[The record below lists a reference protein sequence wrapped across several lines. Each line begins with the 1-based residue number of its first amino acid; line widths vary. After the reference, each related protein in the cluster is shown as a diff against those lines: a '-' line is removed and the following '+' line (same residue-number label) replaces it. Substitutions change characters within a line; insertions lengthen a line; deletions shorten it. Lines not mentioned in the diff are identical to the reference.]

1 MEALG
6 QLAQRPLPPQVLGLH
21 SHDGEGLGSQ
31 PTWRL
36 LAALGGLYAFFLF
49 ESLFNLLLPLDPE
62 VRCMGA
68 GRGVGRRGGG
78 VVDPEALSPQDRKDG
93 PCSHGHSHG
102 GHSHGVSLQLA
113 PSDLRP
119 PKQPHEGSRADLVS
133 WLLPDVPTPRGALSA
148 LPAPTPRLLPL
159 A

>member
-1 MEALG
+1 M
-6 QLAQRPLPPQVLGLH
+6 H
-21 SHDGEGLGSQ
+21 GSW
-31 PTWRL
+31 T
-36 LAALGGLYAFFLF
+36 
-49 ESLFNLLLPLDPE
+49 
-62 VRCMGA
+62 RCA
-68 GRGVGRRGGG
+68 EEGGG
-78 VVDPEALSPQDRKDG
+78 VVDPEQLSPQDRKDG
-93 PCSHGHSHG
+93 PCSHSHSHG